1 MFSHFFID
9 RPIFAA
15 VIALVISIGG
25 LVAMVQ
31 LPIAQYPQVTPI
43 QIQVNATY
51 PGANGTLVAQ
61 NVGAPIEQQVNG
73 ATNMIY
79 MSSTSSSTG
88 SYTLTVYFTIDTNPE
103 LAQVD
108 VQNRVSQAMAQLPQ
122 SVQAQGVTVQQKTS
136 TFLMVLAFF
145 SPDGSLDADYVAN
158 YTNTQI
164 LSSINRIN
172 GANQANILGDPDYAM
187 RIWLK
192 PDRMAQLAVTASDL
206 ANVIQQQNQQF
217 AVGRIGDTPTPFPVS
232 QTFPVTTGTITE
244 PAQFDNMI
252 VRAENQTAALVR
264 VKDVGYAQ
272 LGAQSY
278 IVNSA
283 YQGKPATLIAVYQQP
298 GSNAIA
304 VSKQVRAMLA
314 QMKKS
319 FPPGLDYAVALDT
332 TKFVQAS
339 IDEVVKTFFEAVVLV
354 VLVVYIFLHSL
365 RLTIIP
371 TLAVP
376 VSILGAL
383 IGMLIFGFSI
393 NMLTLFGMI
402 LAIGLVV
409 DDAIV
414 VVENTE
420 RNMEQFGLTPN
431 AAAKKAMDEVSGP
444 VIAVVLVLNAV
455 FVPVAFLGGI
465 TGALYQQFAVT
476 IAISVVFSGVVAL
489 TLSPALAAILIQAK
503 HGEQKGFFKW
513 FDTGFERL
521 TGAYVRGVK
530 AIMRGWFVGLIV
542 FGLVVGGCVWLF
554 KVLPTSFVPQ
564 EDQGYI
570 FVLYFLPDS
579 ASLSRTNAVGTQ
591 AAEIMRAQPAVAS
604 VTQFDGYSLIDSQ
617 TKTNF
622 GLLFVALKDYE
633 ERQSPK
639 LSANALIADAMGQ
652 FQSIQSGLVIAINPP
667 PIPGLGITAGFQMWI
682 EQKGSGTFGQ
692 LNDVVQ
698 QIIEKAK
705 TRPELT
711 AVTTTVRANGQQLL
725 ADVDREKAEILGVP
739 IQDVY
744 NTLQTMFGSLYVS
757 QFPKDSRLYK
767 VILQAEPSYRMTPE
781 DIGKFYVRNTNILSA
796 ANPQSGTNVQSS
808 SNNMIPLSALVT
820 SRYVVGPDMVTRF
833 NNYPAIALNGAPAPG
848 VSSGTA
854 LAAIQAVAQEV
865 MPQGYGFEWA
875 GEAREEVSSGSTS
888 AIAFVF
894 GLIFVFLILSAQY
907 ESWSL
912 PASVMMAIPFAII
925 GALLAI
931 ALRGIDNDIYFQIG
945 LLTLVGLAAKNAIL
959 IVEFAVELHRKEGL
973 SLFDAAAEAAR
984 LRLRPIVMTS
994 FAFVL
999 GTLPLAI
1006 ATGASANSRH
1016 SIGTGVVG
1024 GTLAATVIAIF
1035 FIPMFYWL
1043 IGTMSTRFFGSS
1055 KCDLPHSAGPEP
1067 GGSAQTPTQERTD
1080 A

>member
-9 RPIFAA
+9 RPIFSV
-15 VIALVISIGG
+15 VIALIITIAG

-31 LPIAQYPQVTPI
+31 LPIAQYPQITPI
-43 QIQVNATY
+43 QIQVTANY

-73 ATNMIY
+73 ANNMIY

-88 SYTLTVYFTIDTNPE
+88 NYTLTVYFTIDTDPE

-122 SVQAQGVTVQQKTS
+122 SVQAEGVDVQQKTS
-136 TFLMVLAFF
+136 TFLMVLALF
-145 SPDGSLDADYVAN
+145 SPDGSLDTDRISNYAN
-158 YTNTQI
+158 VQV
-164 LSSINRIN
+164 LSTINRIN
-172 GANQANILGDPDYAM
+172 GANQASIFGVPEYAM

-192 PDRMAQLAVTASDL
+192 PDRMAQLGITANEIAD
-206 ANVIQQQNQQF
+206 VVKQQNQQF
-217 AVGRIGDTPTPFPVS
+217 AVGRIGDTPTPYPVP
-232 QTFPVTTGTITE
+232 QTFPVTTGSITE

-252 VRAENQTAALVR
+252 LRAQNQDAALVR
-264 VKDVGYAQ
+264 IKDVGYTQ

-278 IVNSA
+278 VLNTE
-283 YQGKPATLIAVYQQP
+283 YEGKSATLIAIYQQP
-298 GSNAIA
+298 GANALQ
-304 VSKQVRAMLA
+304 VSKDVRATLA
-314 QMKKS
+314 ELSKS
-319 FPPGLDYAVALDT
+319 FPQGLDYAVALDT

-339 IDEVVKTFFEAVVLV
+339 IDEVVKTFFEAVILV
-354 VLVVYIFLHSL
+354 VLVVFIFLHSL

-383 IGMLIFGFSI
+383 IGMLLIGFSI

-420 RNMEQFGLTPN
+420 RNMVQFGLTPN
-431 AAAKKAMDEVSGP
+431 AAAKRAMDEVSGP

-465 TGALYQQFAVT
+465 TGALYKQFAVT
-476 IAISVVFSGVVAL
+476 IAISVVFSGIIAL
-489 TLSPALAAILIQAK
+489 TLSPALAALLVKAK
-503 HGEQKGFFKW
+503 QGEQKGFFKW
-513 FDTGFERL
+513 FDDGFDRL
-521 TGAYVRGVK
+521 TGGYVSGVK
-530 AIMRGWFVGLIV
+530 WIMRHWVLGMLV
-542 FGLVVGGCVWLF
+542 FGLVVAATVWMF
-554 KVLPTSFVPQ
+554 RTLPTSFVPQ

-570 FVLYFLPDS
+570 FVPYFLPDS

-591 AAEIMRAQPAVAS
+591 AAAVMRAHPAVDNVS
-604 VTQFDGYSLIDSQ
+604 QVDGYSLIDSQ
-617 TKTNF
+617 MQTNF
-622 GLLFVALKDYE
+622 GVLFVALKDYAD
-633 ERQSPK
+633 RQSPA
-639 LSANALIADAMGQ
+639 LSANAVIADGMRG
-652 FQSIQSGLVIAINPP
+652 FYPIQGGLVIPVNPP
-667 PIPGLGITAGFQMWI
+667 AIPGLGVTAGFQIWI

-692 LNDVVQ
+692 LSGLVDE
-698 QIIEKAK
+698 IIAKAK

-711 AVTTTVRANGQQLL
+711 GINTTIRANGQQLL
-725 ADVDREKAEILGVP
+725 ADVDREKAEVLGVP

-744 NTLQTMFGSLYVS
+744 DTLPTMFGSLYVS
-757 QFPKDSRLYK
+757 QFPKDSRLYQ
-767 VILQAEPSYRMTPE
+767 VVLQAEPSYRMAPE
-781 DIGKFYVRNTNILSA
+781 DIGKFYVKNKE
-796 ANPQSGTNVQSS
+796 GK
-808 SNNMIPLSALVT
+808 MIPLSALVT
-820 SRYVVGPDMVTRF
+820 TRYVIGPSLVTRF
-833 NNYPAIALNGAPAPG
+833 NNYPAIAVNGGPAAG

-854 LAAIQAVAQEV
+854 LAAMAEV
-865 MPQGYGFEWA
+865 VGEVLPAGYGYEWA

-888 AIAFVF
+888 AVAFVF
-894 GLIFVFLILSAQY
+894 GLIFVFLILAAQY

-912 PASVMMAIPFAII
+912 PVGVMMAVPFAIL
-925 GALLAI
+925 GALVAI
-931 ALRGIDNDIYFQIG
+931 ALRGQDNDLYFQIG

-959 IVEFAVELHRKEGL
+959 IVEFAVELNRKEGK
-973 SLFDAAAEAAR
+973 SFFDAAAEAAR
-984 LRLRPIVMTS
+984 LRLRPIIMTS

-1016 SIGTGVVG
+1016 SIGTGVIG
-1024 GTLAATVIAIF
+1024 GTLAATLIAIF

-1043 IGTMSTRFFGSS
+1043 LSTAGGRLFGSA
-1055 KCDLPHSAGPEP
+1055 K
-1067 GGSAQTPTQERTD
+1067 GGTPAVPDADRLIEGGVAPATQTPQARREEV
-1080 A
+1080 

>member
-15 VIALVISIGG
+15 VIALIISIAG

-43 QIQVNATY
+43 QIQVTATY

-61 NVGAPIEQQVNG
+61 NVGAPIEEQVNG
-73 ATNMIY
+73 ANNMIY
-79 MSSTSSSTG
+79 MSSASSSTG
-88 SYTLTVYFTIDTNPE
+88 NYTLTVYFTIDTNPE

-122 SVQAQGVTVQQKTS
+122 SVQAQGVDVQQKTS
-136 TFLMVLAFF
+136 TFLMILAFF
-145 SPDGSLDADYVAN
+145 SPDGRLDNDYISN

-164 LSSINRIN
+164 LSNINRIN
-172 GANQANILGDPDYAM
+172 GANQAAIFGVPEYAM

-192 PDRMAQLAVTASDL
+192 PDRMAQLGVTATQL
-206 ANVIQQQNQQF
+206 ADVVKQQNQQF
-217 AVGRIGDTPTPFPVS
+217 AVGRIGDTPTPYPVPM
-232 QTFPVTTGTITE
+232 TFPVTTGIITE
-244 PAQFDNMI
+244 PYQFDNMI
-252 VRAENQTAALVR
+252 VRAENKDAALVR

-278 IVNSA
+278 TLQTE
-283 YQGKPATLIAVYQQP
+283 YQGRPATLIAVYQQP
-298 GSNAIA
+298 GANSIA
-304 VSKQVRAMLA
+304 VSQDVRANLA
-314 QMKKS
+314 ELAKG
-319 FPPGLDYAVALDT
+319 FPSGLDYAVALDT
-332 TKFVQAS
+332 TAFVQAS

-354 VLVVYIFLHSL
+354 VLVVFIFLHSL

-383 IGMLIFGFSI
+383 IGMLLLGFSI

-409 DDAIV
+409 DDVIV

-420 RNMEQFGLTPN
+420 RNMEQYGLTPN

-476 IAISVVFSGVVAL
+476 IAISVVFSGFIAL
-489 TLSPALAAILIQAK
+489 TLSPALAAILIQAREGGK
-503 HGEQKGFFKW
+503 KGFFAS
-513 FDTGFERL
+513 FDKGFERI
-521 TGAYVRGVK
+521 TNGYVQGVK
-530 AIMRGWFVGLIV
+530 TVLGAWFPGFLVL
-542 FGLVVGGCVWLF
+542 GLVIAACVWLF
-554 KVLPTSFVPQ
+554 KVLPTAFVPQ

-570 FVLYFLPDS
+570 FVPYFLPDS
-579 ASLSRTNAVGTQ
+579 ASLSRTNAVGSQ
-591 AAEIMRAQPAVAS
+591 AAAIMRANPAVAN
-604 VTQFDGYSLIDSQ
+604 VTQVDGYSLIDSQ
-617 TKTNF
+617 MKTNF
-622 GLLFVALKDYE
+622 GLLFVSLKDYA
-633 ERQSPK
+633 ERTSPD
-639 LSANALIADAMGQ
+639 LSANAVIADGVRQ
-652 FQSIQSGLVIAINPP
+652 FQSIQGGLVVPINPP
-667 PIPGLGITAGFQMWI
+667 AIPGLGITAGFQMWI
-682 EQKGSGTFGQ
+682 EQKGAGTFGQ
-692 LNDVVQ
+692 LYDLVN

-705 TRPELT
+705 TRPEL
-711 AVTTTVRANGQQLL
+711 AGVSTTVRANGQQLL

-739 IQDVY
+739 IQEVY

-757 QFPKDSRLYK
+757 QFPKDSRLFQ

-781 DIGKFYVRNTNILSA
+781 DIGKFYVKSRDDK
-796 ANPQSGTNVQSS
+796 
-808 SNNMIPLSALVT
+808 MIPLSALVST
-820 SRYVVGPDMVTRF
+820 RYVVGPDMVTRF
-833 NNYPAIALNGAPAPG
+833 NNYPAIAINGAPAPG

-854 LAAIQAVAQEV
+854 LAAIQEVAEGL

-888 AIAFVF
+888 TIAFSF
-894 GLIFVFLILSAQY
+894 GLIFVFLILAAQY

-912 PASVMMAIPFAII
+912 PISVMMAIPFAVL
-925 GALLAI
+925 GALIAI

-959 IVEFAVELHRKEGL
+959 IVEFAVELHRKEGM

-984 LRLRPIVMTS
+984 LRLRPIIMTS

-1016 SIGTGVVG
+1016 SIGTGVIG
-1024 GTLAATVIAIF
+1024 GTLVATLVAIF

-1043 IGTMSTRFFGSS
+1043 VGTFSKRFFGSAKS
-1055 KCDLPHSAGPEP
+1055 EVP
-1067 GGSAQTPTQERTD
+1067 GSAAARLEGVDGSGATTGGAPQTERKD
-1080 A
+1080 V